1 MSPHGSHIARSIR
14 LCAEVVRVI
23 AVYTYHQF
31 VGRIVRQYQML
42 DGHVNVGCIA
52 CHTNPA
58 RGIVAASLADCI
70 YGILVP
76 LVQQFIFSIS
86 STAPV
91 VASMYLVECLENE
104 FLVIAG
110 KSGSYLLPQLGNNG
124 RVLLGSFFVRG
135 SISQIS
141 LERVVVR
148 VQNGVHTSSDD
159 FVYNTCY
166 LVQIC
171 SIDNVVVIHVVSPC
185 GRNTYS
191 LGSGRGQCLERCIG
205 HDTYLIPVAPALLDS
220 IARGVEM
227 VT

>member
-1 MSPHGSHIARSIR
+1 MNFVEGFENQLLIVVGKFGSH
-14 LCAEVVRVI
+14 L
-23 AVYTYHQF
+23 F
-31 VGRIVRQYQML
+31 
-42 DGHVNVGCIA
+42 
-52 CHTNPA
+52 
-58 RGIVAASLADCI
+58 
-70 YGILVP
+70 
-76 LVQQFIFSIS
+76 
-86 STAPV
+86 
-91 VASMYLVECLENE
+91 
-104 FLVIAG
+104 
-110 KSGSYLLPQLGNNG
+110 PQLDDNG
-124 RVLLGSFFVRG
+124 RVLLGYFFVRG

-205 HDTYLIPVAPALLDS
+205 HDTYQIPVAPALLDS